1 MNGTIG
7 SDEASLAR
15 PLSNNGEVAPAALVQ
30 VKKERSKKASGAGTT
45 AWTEQEC
52 LLASR
57 SWIKTSTEMMGI
69 KANLADFDRK
79 WAEYYN
85 QMKDAQEVI
94 ETQVCILF
102 YFIETLKKLISDRL
116 CYFLFNSLSQRKRQ
130 TRNTSNG
137 FYKRLRREHSRRTL
151 TQR

>member
-1 MNGTIG
+1 MNDTIG

-15 PLSNNGEVAPAALVQ
+15 ALSNNDEVVPAALVQ
-30 VKKERSKKASGAGTT
+30 VKKERNKKASGAGTT
-45 AWTEQEC
+45 AWTEREY

-102 YFIETLKKLISDRL
+102 YFIETLK
-116 CYFLFNSLSQRKRQ
+116 
-130 TRNTSNG
+130 
-137 FYKRLRREHSRRTL
+137 
-151 TQR
+151 